1 MLGIGNSLA
10 AKRPTTG
17 QSIVKDNLVL
27 QHNYSSGEVHQVS
40 TGAAYFV
47 RSNTDSIQLGFGTAL
62 TPMATGFSACFW
74 AKTNDLTVDQMAL
87 ACDNGTNQRM
97 YMGIED
103 GHYAFGIGDST
114 WSAETTNATTEWTHV
129 TLTYTTG
136 DVAQL
141 YLNGVKD
148 REDTDNDA
156 SAFTDGTFGGDF
168 SVGRHGTSTDYSW
181 DGYICNIGI
190 WTRALTQAQIK
201 SIMWKD
207 YAGLTS
213 SETTGLVSW
222 WNLDSAITSTSVLD
236 NHYGGG
242 SELGSELVT
251 NGSFT
256 TDSDWNTNSNWI
268 IDTTGGATAVADGSS
283 TLDINQVITS
293 HPVANNVYK
302 VTFDVTSVTAGSVH
316 FTFGGAT
323 GADRDSVGTYTE
335 YITASNTDR
344 LRIDSHGSNLFTG
357 SVDNVSVKLVNG
369 NTGTLS

>member
-27 QHNYSSGEVHQVS
+27 QHNYSSGGVHQVS

>member
-1 MLGIGNSLA
+1 MLGLG
-10 AKRPTTG
+10 TG
-17 QSIVKDNLVL
+17 IVKGGAGAKTIVTDNLVL
-27 QHNYSSGEVHQVS
+27 KHNYSRGQVHQVS
-40 TGAAYFV
+40 TGAAFFDGTDDYIQLPSAFSHS
-47 RSNTDSIQLGFGTAL
+47 SNKITISAWVYSGNNSDAATIFSNRTTSDNTRGILFYVSDAESLTVKCQNVSIQATVGLAL
-62 TPMATGFSACFW
+62 NNWVHACFTYDPSLGSQNIKLYENGVL
-74 AKTNDLTVDQMAL
+74 ANTGAATVDFDDTAWSN
-87 ACDNGTNQRM
+87 AKIGRGINQN
-97 YMGIED
+97 Y
-103 GHYAFGIGDST
+103 
-114 WSAETTNATTEWTHV
+114 W
-129 TLTYTTG
+129 YT
-136 DVAQL
+136 
-141 YLNGVKD
+141 
-148 REDTDNDA
+148 
-156 SAFTDGTFGGDF
+156 
-168 SVGRHGTSTDYSW
+168 
-181 DGYICNIGI
+181 GYICNVGI
-190 WTRALTQAQIK
+190 WDEVLTQAQIK

-213 SETTGLVSW
+213 SETTDLVSW
-222 WNLDSAITSTSVLD
+222 YNLDSAITSTSVLD

-256 TDSDWNTNSNWI
+256 TDSDWNKNSNWI

>member
-256 TDSDWNTNSNWI
+256 TDSDWSTNPNWI

-302 VTFDVTSVTAGSVH
+302 VTFDVTAVTAGSVH
-316 FTFGGAT
+316 FRFGGAT

>member
-256 TDSDWNTNSNWI
+256 TDSDWSTNPNWI

-302 VTFDVTSVTAGSVH
+302 VTFDVTAVTAGSVH